1 MPLPTFNESP
11 KDFRQMGYFS
21 NGLWISPHWW
31 PHFSGYQY
39 IGCLTLGNA
48 EYSLLMSGNMCLWF
62 LVCSDYLLSISRIC
76 HLWDLLFGSFRYRI
90 MTQCWQHQPE
100 DRPNFAIILE
110 RIEYCTQ
117 VSVHSSPMRWVK
129 TFPADEEFR
138 QARVWDEK
146 VALHYCSHQSRKAD
160 VSLGP
165 VDGTFA
171 LSGGWFFCL
180 S

>member
-1 MPLPTFNESP
+1 MDFTPLVATFQWLPVHRVSDFGECRVFFINE
-11 KDFRQMGYFS
+11 
-21 NGLWISPHWW
+21 
-31 PHFSGYQY
+31 
-39 IGCLTLGNA
+39 
-48 EYSLLMSGNMCLWF
+48 SGNMCLGF
-62 LVCSDYLLSISRIC
+62 LVHSDYLLSISRIC

-171 LSGGWFFCL
+171 PSGGWSFCL
-180 S
+180 SCPKGCMVTQLYK